1 MSAEPLPA
9 GARLG
14 AVSLDARPSV
24 PAHVVY
30 RAFAH
35 ETVVLDLQTGLYH
48 GLNPV
53 AGRMLEAL
61 DGEETIRAALGRLV
75 AAFDDAT
82 EADIQHDLLGF
93 CADLHER
100 GLIEVS
106 PNGRPS

>member
-1 MSAEPLPA
+1 MSVEPLRA
-9 GARLG
+9 GAG
-14 AVSLDARPSV
+14 FAAVSLEARPTV

-30 RAFAH
+30 KSFAH

-61 DGEETIRAALGRLV
+61 DEEETIRAALRRLV
-75 AAFDDAT
+75 ADFADAT
-82 EADIQHDLLGF
+82 EADIERDLLAF
-93 CADLHER
+93 CADLHQR

-106 PNGRPS
+106 PSGRTG

>member
-1 MSAEPLPA
+1 VSVARA
-9 GARLG
+9 GARFG
-14 AVSLDARPSV
+14 AASLEARPSV

-30 RAFAH
+30 KSFAH
-35 ETVVLDLQTGLYH
+35 ETVVLDLQTALYH

-61 DGEETIRAALGRLV
+61 DEEETIRAALRRLV
-75 AAFDDAT
+75 VDFVDAR
-82 EADIQHDLLGF
+82 EADIERDLLAF

-106 PNGRPS
+106 SSGRPG